1 MEALLTLSTLAFAA
15 DPAPTIFGAAG
26 KDADS
31 VRAAVVAFDPLNAP
45 GPTGDPNGRRE
56 TNWDAVPAGFSF
68 PSNLPADFFNNNSV
82 RGMFFSVDSPGG
94 TGVQISANEADGSVR
109 FDTLRVALPVTT
121 SVEFYNSD
129 GLLLGRFY
137 ALTKWSPASASSPEL
152 TRSAPPDDPANGRNV
167 VVVDHFI
174 YGEPTSDCVS
184 N

>member
-15 DPAPTIFGAAG
+15 DPAPTIFGAAD

-31 VRAAVVAFDPLNAP
+31 VRAAVVKAP

-56 TNWDAVPAGFSF
+56 TNWDAVPA
-68 PSNLPADFFNNNSV
+68 DFLNNNSV

-94 TGVQISANEADGSVR
+94 TGRPPPRPLLRPNKMVTRVR
-109 FDTLRVALPVTT
+109 VTPGTVAIGT
-121 SVEFYNSD
+121 
-129 GLLLGRFY
+129 
-137 ALTKWSPASASSPEL
+137 
-152 TRSAPPDDPANGRNV
+152 PDDPANGRNV